1 MPAKSKAQLR
11 WVNSPAGHKALGE
24 SGVKEWNKATY
35 GKRLPERLG
44 KTKTEKAKDKLKRGM
59 QGKSR

>member
-11 WVNSPAGHKALGE
+11 WVNSPSGHKALGE
-24 SGVKEWNKATY
+24 AGVKEWNHATT

-44 KTKTEKAKDKLKRGM
+44 KTRQQKATDRLKRAM
-59 QGKSR
+59 R